1 MKHLHNLN
9 PTLQLLGMR
18 LNAKFK
24 PDPELSSLE
33 DALRRL
39 EKAEAQ
45 SEPRHAIKWP
55 WGRREPELYR
65 SVIIV

>member
-1 MKHLHNLN
+1 MAHLHNLN
-9 PTLQLLGMR
+9 PTLHLLGKR

-55 WGRREPELYR
+55 SGEGANLNSTSP
-65 SVIIV
+65 